1 MQCMSDFCSFLFS
14 LKAQVVSG
22 FQSPRL
28 SSPAPHRAGGECLI
42 CILHVQVHVVFRKGS
57 FDLLIQKCI
66 FNQSVKKIYYS
77 ANL

>member
-1 MQCMSDFCSFLFS
+1 MYAVYVKFLLFLIS

-42 CILHVQVHVVFRKGS
+42 CNLHVQIQVQVHVY
-57 FDLLIQKCI
+57 D
-66 FNQSVKKIYYS
+66 Y
-77 ANL
+77 